1 MAKQPH
7 RDKQAGAANAAHIA
21 AYSQRILTLRR
32 VLPIAAFLLLMLLV
46 LAANPDL
53 ARAPQPNKLTS
64 DDNDRLVIDRPVFQG
79 RLPDGRR
86 YELAAL
92 QGGQKI
98 NGDVSLSAARL
109 AVAAS
114 QAHPSLSFS
123 ADKGLYRLGDDGMAS
138 LSGNVVVQTGDGRRI
153 STAHLDMDMERA
165 SWQAPKGATMRAP
178 SGDVTAQLIE
188 ADEAQGLYRF
198 HTVKMRLHARAKD
211 APQISPQISPS
222 PSAPSAERFTT
233 DASAPIDLEAG
244 LMVWQRG
251 ADRARLSAGSRI
263 AQGPLT
269 LSAARIGI
277 VLADDGTAQ
286 SLAADG
292 QVILRST
299 NDAGWEMRRAEADN
313 ALMDLTANTLVLRGY
328 VTVVQPALTKDAQDR
343 RVSGGQLTLDLVSG
357 QARLTGGGDKPRAR
371 IELR

>member
-123 ADKGLYRLGDDGMAS
+123 ADKGLYRLSDDGMAS

-188 ADEAQGLYRF
+188 ADEAQGLYRS
-198 HTVKMRLHARAKD
+198 HKVKMRLHRRAKG
-211 APQISPQISPS
+211 APQISPS
-222 PSAPSAERFTT
+222 PSAPSAPSAVRFTT

-251 ADRARLSAGSRI
+251 ADRARFSAGARI

-269 LSAARIGI
+269 LSAARIDI

-299 NDAGWEMRRAEADN
+299 NDAGRETRRAEADN
-313 ALMDLTANTLVLRGY
+313 ALMDLTANTLVLRGD